1 MSVIYTPGGLKIRLD
16 ADRVDHVLA
25 PVRDQIDLNDAY
37 LDVELWAN
45 FPNAFSSIC
54 TVVIEIGVKA

>member
-16 ADRVDHVLA
+16 PERVALVLT
-25 PVRDQIDLNDAY
+25 PVQDEIDLHDAY

-45 FPNAFSSIC
+45 FPNSFSTI
-54 TVVIEIGVKA
+54 